1 MLKKRFTMPKTTL
14 LSVALLS
21 LLVSGCSLL
30 KPHYSDEQM
39 HSYLFDK
46 FDSDEDGFITKAE
59 YMDFIDERFV
69 KMDTNRDGT
78 ITKDDLYGSR
88 FYTFL
93 PELAEAVFRDS
104 DTDMDGLITE
114 DEMIKAE
121 EVRFDKMDLNGDG
134 QLSRDEFV
142 INDMS
147 EFNK

>member
-1 MLKKRFTMPKTTL
+1 MPKTTL

>member
-1 MLKKRFTMPKTTL
+1 MPLKIL
-14 LSVALLS
+14 LSISTIS
-21 LLVSGCSLL
+21 LFISGCSLL
-30 KPHYSDEQM
+30 KPNYSDEQM

-46 FDSDEDGFITKAE
+46 FDSNEDGVSTKAE

-69 KMDTNRDGT
+69 KMDTDRDGT
-78 ITKDDLYGSR
+78 ITKKDLYDSR

-104 DTDMDGLITE
+104 DTDIDGLITE

-147 EFNK
+147 

>member
-1 MLKKRFTMPKTTL
+1 MSLKPLF
-14 LSVALLS
+14 LSSLS
-21 LLVSGCSLL
+21 LLLLSGCSLL
-30 KPHYSDEQM
+30 KPNYDDKQM

-46 FDSDEDGFITKAE
+46 FDSDEDDFISEAE
-59 YMDFIDERFV
+59 YMDFIDERFL

-78 ITKDDLYGSR
+78 ITKEDLYDSR

-114 DEMIKAE
+114 DEMIEAE
-121 EVRFDKMDLNGDG
+121 EARFKKMDVNGDG
-134 QLSRDEFV
+134 KLSRDEFV

-147 EFNK
+147 EFKK

>member
-1 MLKKRFTMPKTTL
+1 MPKTTL

-142 INDMS
+142 INNMS